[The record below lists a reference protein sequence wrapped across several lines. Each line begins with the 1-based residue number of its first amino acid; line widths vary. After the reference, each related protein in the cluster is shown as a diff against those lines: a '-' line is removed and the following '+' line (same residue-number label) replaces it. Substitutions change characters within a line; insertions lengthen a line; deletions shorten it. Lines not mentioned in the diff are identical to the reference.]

1 MGTQTFRSLAN
12 RLHNNKIWNKEIS
25 NYSQLF
31 ENRVISDY
39 LSSSNSERKRWLH
52 QPVKNPT
59 AYFRQL
65 IAQIDGVL

>member
-12 RLHNNKIWNKEIS
+12 RLHNNKIWNNEIS

-39 LSSSNSERKRWLH
+39 LSSSNSEKKRWLH
-52 QPVKNPT
+52 EPAKNPT
-59 AYFRQL
+59 AYFRKL
-65 IAQIDGVL
+65 IAQIDGDH